1 MNFNTSLVSW
11 YHRFKRDL
19 PWRDTRDPYKIWL
32 SEIILQQTRVDQG
45 MAYYQKFVSKYPTAI
60 DLAQASEDEVLK
72 DWQGLGY
79 YSRARNLHFSAK
91 KIASEMDGRFPN
103 TYQNIL
109 NLKGVG
115 EYTAAAI
122 ASFAFDL
129 PHPVID
135 GNVMRVL
142 SRFFGVFEPID
153 STEGKKKL
161 QELANDNLLIV
172 DPATYNQAIMEFGAL
187 QCVPVNP
194 NCKVCPLASGCVAF
208 QKNAVAQLPYKAKKT
223 AVKELFV
230 YYAVIEVNGIVYMK
244 KRSGEGIW
252 EGLYDFPSIEC
263 ETALERDAIL
273 PSFKEHLQLNEK
285 ILQVDFSKE
294 YKHILSHRRLK
305 AHFLHIKLSNKWH
318 KMPDGAVEI
327 PWSKITE
334 KGIPRLIEKYLQ
346 DVGKYE

>member
-45 MAYYQKFVSKYPTAI
+45 MAYYQKFVSKYPTAS
-60 DLAQASEDEVLK
+60 DLAAASEDEVLK

-79 YSRARNLHFSAK
+79 YSRARNLHGSAK
-91 KIASEMDGRFPN
+91 KIVQEHNGGFPK
-103 TYQNIL
+103 TYADIL
-109 NLKGVG
+109 DLKGVG

-142 SRFFGVFEPID
+142 SRFFGVFDPID
-153 STEGKKKL
+153 SKEGKRKL
-161 QELANDNLLIV
+161 QQLAQEHLLKE
-172 DPATYNQAIMEFGAL
+172 DPSTYNQAIMEFGAL

-194 NCKVCPLASGCVAF
+194 NCNICPLLAGCAAF
-208 QKNAVAQLPYKAKKT
+208 KTNAVSQLPYKAKKT

-230 YYAVIEVNGIVYMK
+230 YYAVIEFEGSVYMK

-252 EGLYDFPSIEC
+252 EGLYDFPSIEK
-263 ETALERDAIL
+263 ENALHDDEVLDVL
-273 PSFKEHLQLNEK
+273 KEHLKVEES
-285 ILQVDFSKE
+285 IIQVEISKE

-305 AHFLHIKLSNKWH
+305 ARFFHIKLSNKWH
-318 KMPDGAVEI
+318 KMPQGAIEI
-327 PWSKITE
+327 HWDNITE

>member
-1 MNFNTSLVSW
+1 MNFNTSLVDW

-19 PWRDTRDPYKIWL
+19 PWRETRDPYKIWL

-45 MAYYQKFVSKYPTAI
+45 MAYYQKFVSKYPKAS
-60 DLAQASEDEVLK
+60 DLAIASEDEVLK

-91 KIASEMDGRFPN
+91 KIASEYNGTFPDS
-103 TYQNIL
+103 YKEIL
-109 NLKGVG
+109 SLKGVG
-115 EYTAAAI
+115 DYTAAAI
-122 ASFAFDL
+122 ASFAFNL

-153 STEGKKKL
+153 SNEGKKKL
-161 QELANDNLLIV
+161 QELANKNLLLN

-194 NCKVCPLASGCVAF
+194 NCEVCPIASSCVAL
-208 QKNAVAQLPYKAKKT
+208 QKNAVAQLPFKAKKT
-223 AVKELFV
+223 AVKELYV
-230 YYAVIEVNGIVYMK
+230 YYAVIEFDGIVYMK

-252 EGLYDFPSIEC
+252 EGLYDFPRIES
-263 ETALERDAIL
+263 ESALEQEAIL
-273 PSFKEHLQLNEK
+273 LYLQKGIQLDEP
-285 ILQVDFSKE
+285 IIQVDFSKE

-305 AHFLHIKLSNKWH
+305 ARFLHIKLSNKWH
-318 KMPDGAVEI
+318 NMPSGAVEVA
-327 PWSKITE
+327 WGNITE
-334 KGIPRLIEKYLQ
+334 KGIPRLIEKYLI